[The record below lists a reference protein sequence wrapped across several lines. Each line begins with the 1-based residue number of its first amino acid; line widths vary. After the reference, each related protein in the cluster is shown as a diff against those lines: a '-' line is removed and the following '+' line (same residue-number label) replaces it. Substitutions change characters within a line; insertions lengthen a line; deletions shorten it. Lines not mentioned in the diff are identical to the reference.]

1 MLPDTHYQL
10 MIFYCVSSM
19 LISCIK
25 EETNNMMISHDGCF
39 NCCSTLSLPTVLPS
53 LYSLSSHYIIK
64 PATILSVESTSQ
76 FEIGLLIFA
85 WCSTVHGEVMT
96 NLISSL
102 ICCHEFTT
110 HFRGNHQYYRVQPF
124 DELDLILIVKSITFR
139 HRKYNFLLQTC
150 PFQQINSYCKSVS
163 KSLLK

>member
-10 MIFYCVSSM
+10 LIFYCVSSM

-25 EETNNMMISHDGCF
+25 EETNNMMISHDGYF
-39 NCCSTLSLPTVLPS
+39 NCSSTLSLPTVLPS
-53 LYSLSSHYIIK
+53 LYSLSSHHIIK

-85 WCSTVHGEVMT
+85 WRSIVHGEVMT

-110 HFRGNHQYYRVQPF
+110 HHFVMMEGQYVTNG
-124 DELDLILIVKSITFR
+124 L
-139 HRKYNFLLQTC
+139 NFNSEIYHLQT
-150 PFQQINSYCKSVS
+150 
-163 KSLLK
+163 